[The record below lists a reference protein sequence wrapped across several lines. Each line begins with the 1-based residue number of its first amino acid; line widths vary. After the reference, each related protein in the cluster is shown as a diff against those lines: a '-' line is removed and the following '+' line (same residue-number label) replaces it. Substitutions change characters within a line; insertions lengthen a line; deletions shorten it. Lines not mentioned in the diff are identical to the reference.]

1 MNIEELQKICQQA
14 REMAQEKNLSKERVQ
29 AYMSLARDADV
40 VIMMDMIDDAVAPML
55 IKP

>member
-1 MNIEELQKICQQA
+1 
-14 REMAQEKNLSKERVQ
+14 MAQEKNLSKERVQ